1 MNRPLDASI
10 FVESLDFKISEFQ
23 NILTKIVE
31 CYKLMISDG
40 IKVKNDEN
48 QIRDLL
54 HRNYLDNNEI
64 RNRLGLTDYRF
75 IPEVPETN
83 TTGRTDIRIETINTF
98 LDTSAYYIIECK
110 RLDNKNPTGKT
121 GLNSKYIANGIMRF
135 VEGKY
140 STYRDLNGM
149 IGFVV
154 ETMDIKKNVHNINN
168 LLNKKPFYAGTEK
181 DLSFQS
187 FIKDFKYQYC
197 SIHRDL
203 NDNVFK
209 LYHLMFD
216 FSENLV

>member
-10 FVESLDFKISEFQ
+10 FVESSDFKISEFQ
-23 NILTKIVE
+23 DILTKIVE

-40 IKVKNDEN
+40 IKVENDEN

-64 RNRLGLTDYRF
+64 RNNLGLTDYLF
-75 IPEVPETN
+75 LPEVPETN
-83 TTGRTDIRIETINTF
+83 TTGRTDIRITTINTF
-98 LDTSAYYIIECK
+98 LDTSAYYLIECK
-110 RLDNKNPTGKT
+110 RVDNKNPTGKT

-140 STYRDLNGM
+140 STYRELNGM

-154 ETMDIKKNVHNINN
+154 ETMDIQKNIQNINN
-168 LLNKKPFYAGTEK
+168 LLNTKPFDASTEK
-181 DLSFQS
+181 SLSFKL
-187 FIKDFKYQYC
+187 FIKNFKHQYH
-197 SIHRDL
+197 SSHRDL
-203 NDNVFK
+203 NNKVFN